1 LLEAKPMLINLN
13 GWPGAGKLTVGRIIA
28 HKLQGHLLDNHTIF
42 NVASAVTRPG
52 TPQFYETAR
61 AVRRIAFDRILELPA
76 NIPVVLT
83 NVVARGGTSGF
94 LEENWRAIL
103 TLAEHRRCD
112 LYSATLFCSPEE
124 KRPQGCQRGT
134 DTQEEMQDPAALADV
149 VRARALFDEGATYRE
164 SFDNTNLTAG
174 ECADQIVA
182 WVSSRP

>member
-1 LLEAKPMLINLN
+1 MLINLN
-13 GWPGAGKLTVGRIIA
+13 GWPGAGKLTVGRIVA
-28 HKLQGHLLDNHTIF
+28 HKLKGHLLDNHTIL
-42 NVASAVTRPG
+42 NVASAVTKAG
-52 TPQFYETAR
+52 TPQYYETAR

-103 TLAEHRRCD
+103 TLAEHRSCD
-112 LYSATLFCSPEE
+112 LYSATLLCSPEE
-124 KRPQGCQRGT
+124 NARRVVS
-134 DTQEEMQDPAALADV
+134 EERILKKKMQDPAVLADV
-149 VRARALFDEGATYRE
+149 VRTRVLFDEGATYRE

-174 ECADQIVA
+174 ECADQIVS